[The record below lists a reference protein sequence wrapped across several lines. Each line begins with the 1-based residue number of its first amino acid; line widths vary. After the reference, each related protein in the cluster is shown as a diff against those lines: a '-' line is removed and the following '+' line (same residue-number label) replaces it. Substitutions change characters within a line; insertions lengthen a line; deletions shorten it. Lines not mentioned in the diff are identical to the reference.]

1 MTIRIA
7 YQADAV
13 LVEIVDT
20 GGPDLAAVSPP
31 NGAIRVG
38 NGSGIAGM
46 RQRATALGGR
56 LEAGPCPAG
65 GFRVT
70 ARLPVG
76 VRG

>member
-1 MTIRIA
+1 VTIRIG
-7 YQADAV
+7 YRPGVV

-38 NGSGIAGM
+38 NGMGIDGM
-46 RQRATALGGR
+46 RQRATAIGGG
-56 LEAGPCPAG
+56 LEAGPCPEG

-70 ARLPVG
+70 AWLPAE